1 MGIVQVELY
10 PKYRIHFPIKRDVQ
24 LVWRLS
30 DERYI
35 LCVVLRKRSDIFY
48 LVYRCTTKKI
58 CFVCEQHNKS
68 RDTLTIREDEVV
80 CVSATVKLY
89 FGV

>member
-35 LCVVLRKRSDIFY
+35 LWCRSSQEERHFLLRYIG
-48 LVYRCTTKKI
+48 TPHKI
-58 CFVCEQHNKS
+58 LDRFVSN
-68 RDTLTIREDEVV
+68 TIRAEATQFEADEAF
-80 CVSATVKLY
+80 CVSATV
-89 FGV
+89 